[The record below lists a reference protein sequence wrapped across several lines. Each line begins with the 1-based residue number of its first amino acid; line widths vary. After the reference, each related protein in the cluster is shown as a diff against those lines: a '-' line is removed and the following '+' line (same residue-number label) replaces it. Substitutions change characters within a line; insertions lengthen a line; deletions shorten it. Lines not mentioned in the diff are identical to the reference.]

1 MYEFVAES
9 KAEIVQEKVSQT
21 ELSRWFGCL
30 QSTISKTLSQN
41 DEFKEDKAENE
52 MRDCKRKCTGKANDR
67 KSSLYLV
74 SRYIIIYVGTEQCIL
89 CKFASQVIG

>member
-9 KAEIVQEKVSQT
+9 KVKIVQVTSENVSQT
-21 ELSRWFGCL
+21 ELSQWFGCL
-30 QSTISKTLSQN
+30 QSTISKTLSRN

-52 MRDCKRKCTGKANDR
+52 MRDCKRKCIGKADDR

-74 SRYIIIYVGTEQCIL
+74 S
-89 CKFASQVIG
+89 